1 MPEATLSIP
10 DTDGSEES
18 KEPLA
23 TTFPAASVIEYWH
36 EMLAELSVHF
46 TSIGKV
52 IGLSAL
58 KHISGEPFS
67 EIEQN

>member
-1 MPEATLSIP
+1 MAKDDIDISLMFKMEPEEAVNYLKNKGYKI
-10 DTDGSEES
+10 TDN
-18 KEPLA
+18 
-23 TTFPAASVIEYWH
+23 WH

-46 TSIGKV
+46 TSIGNV